1 MRRAILFLAVIVITC
16 PWLLAVT
23 YPQLVV
29 GGGYECVIIIANPRA
44 TGFTGRLELRK
55 GNGVLWNTPFT
66 VNDQAYSGSSVP
78 ITLAPFATGKFV
90 LRSNTLQIGYLD
102 LLGREGSNGSDVA
115 VSFFYNFLSGGTLV
129 ESTGIPNSSISRG
142 HVFGVEHSSRV
153 NTALAWCS
161 FYPTDPFDI
170 TLTLYDAA
178 GVQVQQKV
186 YSLHG
191 SPSSVLH
198 RVIRQCPGRIRGPC
212 AHVLD
217 ARLGADRPTI
227 RASGKRVSPDEHTFQ
242 NVRSDAIG
250 GRS

>member
-16 PWLLAVT
+16 PWLLAAT

-186 YSLHG
+186 YPYTGHLPRYFTELFDNVPAEFVGHVRMYSTPGLGLTVLRFEQVGNAFHLT
-191 SPSSVLH
+191 STPS
-198 RVIRQCPGRIRGPC
+198 
-212 AHVLD
+212 
-217 ARLGADRPTI
+217 
-227 RASGKRVSPDEHTFQ
+227 KTFE
-242 NVRSDAIG
+242 VTP
-250 GRS
+250 